1 MADPYAQA
9 VGFSRFSFPG
19 PQGLKAPYIP
29 EIPVHYRVPGLT
41 MDLRPEL
48 TIALERTS
56 LCCPVIRKCLAD
68 SVEASHS
75 AVKHAHDAWDQLES
89 VTCNLM
95 SVFELV
101 DQPGLEDLKVAFK
114 EAKVLTRDRVVWQ
127 AMGRFRDPLEMVLSI
142 NYLSDIVKGNQTR
155 ISQLRH
161 AYVKIHSD
169 MLLQLMGRHDH
180 WEAFLQNLW
189 QKPDDLVFTRLNQF
203 REHDLQIGSDYQS
216 LMRLPDI
223 VLQAMSKTKTIIYVA
238 DHLHHGRIG
247 PSSDIARLHGSLEKI
262 LSCDVMI
269 LVQQK
274 FQSCRISSLNAVQH
288 AVGAWAHL
296 QQKAWKK
303 TGVWRTD
310 DGSRKFRNLENLFV
324 HEIVLTGCA
333 YIGNA
338 GLADFQFLERV
349 LRHEI
354 SFRGMPR
361 VDVPYLIRSVR
372 TRHASAQKEIWQELI
387 CSEQT
392 WARRART
399 IQKVA
404 KAHME
409 VL

>member
-1 MADPYAQA
+1 
-9 VGFSRFSFPG
+9 
-19 PQGLKAPYIP
+19 
-29 EIPVHYRVPGLT
+29 
-41 MDLRPEL
+41 
-48 TIALERTS
+48 
-56 LCCPVIRKCLAD
+56 
-68 SVEASHS
+68 
-75 AVKHAHDAWDQLES
+75 
-89 VTCNLM
+89 
-95 SVFELV
+95 
-101 DQPGLEDLKVAFK
+101 
-114 EAKVLTRDRVVWQ
+114 
-127 AMGRFRDPLEMVLSI
+127 
-142 NYLSDIVKGNQTR
+142 
-155 ISQLRH
+155 
-161 AYVKIHSD
+161 
-169 MLLQLMGRHDH
+169 
-180 WEAFLQNLW
+180 
-189 QKPDDLVFTRLNQF
+189 
-203 REHDLQIGSDYQS
+203 
-216 LMRLPDI
+216 MRLPDI

-262 LSCDVMI
+262 LSCDVMT

-274 FQSCRISSLNAVQH
+274 FQSSRISSLNAVQH

-333 YIGNA
+333 YVGNA

-392 WARRART
+392 WARA

-404 KAHME
+404 KARME